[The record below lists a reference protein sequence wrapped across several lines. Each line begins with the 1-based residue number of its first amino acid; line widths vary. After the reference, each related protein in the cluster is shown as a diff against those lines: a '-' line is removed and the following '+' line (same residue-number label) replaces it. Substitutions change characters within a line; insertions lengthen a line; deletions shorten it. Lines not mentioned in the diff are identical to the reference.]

1 MSMQKLTHFNPK
13 WLKLPEYSNWLIP
26 VDDSNSAGC
35 KQCNST
41 FSLSNM
47 GKRALNSHMEG
58 KKHTDH
64 VSVQPQIN
72 KSTLLT
78 SWIGLST
85 HQQPSESTSS
95 KPSIPLASQESVVS
109 PKISESPKTMQS
121 YIDNK
126 ESVTKAEILWTINV
140 VT

>member
-1 MSMQKLTHFNPK
+1 MLRQRLTRFNPK

-26 VDDSNSAGC
+26 ADDFNSAGC

-47 GKRALNSHMEG
+47 GRRALNSHMGG

-78 SWIGLST
+78 SWIGF
-85 HQQPSESTSS
+85 
-95 KPSIPLASQESVVS
+95 INS
-109 PKISESPKTMQS
+109 PATF
-121 YIDNK
+121 
-126 ESVTKAEILWTINV
+126 
-140 VT
+140 

>member
-26 VDDSNSAGC
+26 VDDSNCAGC

-47 GKRALNSHMEG
+47 GKRAVNVNSHMEG
-58 KKHTDH
+58 KKYTDN
-64 VSVQPQIN
+64 VLDQPQIN

-78 SWIGLST
+78 SWIGF
-85 HQQPSESTSS
+85 
-95 KPSIPLASQESVVS
+95 INS
-109 PKISESPKTMQS
+109 PATF
-121 YIDNK
+121 
-126 ESVTKAEILWTINV
+126 
-140 VT
+140 